1 MQGPIKYAIFPTKW
15 GYFGLAAT
23 PKALL
28 RTCLPGPGYEEIT
41 ARLLNDLP
49 AAQFDRTLFK
59 PVQKRICAYF
69 DAETTEF
76 GPDIPLDLTGLTP
89 FQAAVLTAC
98 RQLQFGRTTTYG
110 QLAKK
115 LGRPAAARAVA
126 NALARNPL
134 PLIIPC
140 HRVLCANGNLGGFS
154 APGGTELKARLL
166 RHEQH
171 IT

>member
-1 MQGPIKYAIFPTKW
+1 MQEPIKYAIFPTKW

-28 RTCLPGPGYEEIT
+28 RTYLPGPGYEEIK
-41 ARLLNDLP
+41 ARLLKDLP
-49 AAQFDRTLFK
+49 AAQFDRTLSK
-59 PVQKRICAYF
+59 PVQERICAYF
-69 DAETTEF
+69 EAEPTEF
-76 GPDIPLDLTGLTP
+76 GPDIPLDLTGSTP
-89 FQAAVLTAC
+89 FQAAALTAC
-98 RQLQFGRTTTYG
+98 RQLQFGRTTTYN

-140 HRVLCANGNLGGFS
+140 HRVLCANGKLGGFS
-154 APGGTELKARLL
+154 APGGIRLKKKLIM
-166 RHEQH
+166 HEKC
-171 IT
+171 